1 MRAGVVNGGI
11 PGAVATGSSGGSR
24 SRSDFPSPSQCHVCR
39 LRLTLPHQNLRDKM
53 RPLEVVRS
61 RRGARVDE
69 STCLESMRL
78 GNGTVGSN
86 PTLSAIEQRHARV
99 EKACELELPSRT
111 DAVGFERGRS
121 RGRGSP
127 ACGGTRGRAPSV
139 GACER
144 DFECPPSPPNRA
156 SSIASHSM
164 TLGERRRSF
173 SVTGPGPVQQNP
185 VNPARSGRKQ
195 R

>member
-1 MRAGVVNGGI
+1 M
-11 PGAVATGSSGGSR
+11 VASRGQSPRGPRGGSR

-86 PTLSAIEQRHARV
+86 PTLSAIQCLFDPEPLEIQARGEV
-99 EKACELELPSRT
+99 PC
-111 DAVGFERGRS
+111 VY
-121 RGRGSP
+121 
-127 ACGGTRGRAPSV
+127 RGRAL
-139 GACER
+139 C
-144 DFECPPSPPNRA
+144 NR
-156 SSIASHSM
+156 
-164 TLGERRRSF
+164 TL
-173 SVTGPGPVQQNP
+173 
-185 VNPARSGRKQ
+185 
-195 R
+195 

>member
-1 MRAGVVNGGI
+1 M
-11 PGAVATGSSGGSR
+11 VASRGQAPRGPRGGSR

-86 PTLSAIEQRHARV
+86 PTLSAIE
-99 EKACELELPSRT
+99 
-111 DAVGFERGRS
+111 
-121 RGRGSP
+121 
-127 ACGGTRGRAPSV
+127 
-139 GACER
+139 
-144 DFECPPSPPNRA
+144 
-156 SSIASHSM
+156 
-164 TLGERRRSF
+164 
-173 SVTGPGPVQQNP
+173 
-185 VNPARSGRKQ
+185 
-195 R
+195 